1 MSEKKPIN
9 LEASVRRRLLNASR
23 ERSEDFNLVLTRY
36 ATERFLYRL
45 SVSPY
50 ANQFVLKG
58 ALLIGVWLEK
68 TYRPTRDIDLMS
80 YGDNT
85 PQSIIPIFQEVCE
98 IDVEPDAVTFD
109 SRSVRV
115 ERMRGAL
122 EFQGLRV
129 HLRAHLE
136 KARIDMRIDIG
147 FGDAVFPREIAI
159 ALPTILEFPQP
170 ILKAYPTE
178 TVVAEKFEAMIALGF
193 TNSRMKDFYDI
204 WRLSSECDFDGELL
218 LAAIEATL
226 EKRKTQISVLPPVAL
241 SDDFAGD
248 AEKSKQWHAFLNRI
262 GSAER
267 TDLESM
273 VSGLRDFLIPLAVA
287 AKDHVNFR
295 GRWRAGGPWVD
306 T

>member
-9 LEASVRRRLLNASR
+9 LEASVRRRLLNVSR
-23 ERSEDFNLVLTRY
+23 ERDEDFNLVLTRY

-45 SVSPY
+45 SMSPY
-50 ANQFVLKG
+50 TDQFVLKG
-58 ALLIGVWLEK
+58 ALLIGVWLK
-68 TYRPTRDIDLMS
+68 NAYRPTRDIDLMS
-80 YGDNT
+80 HGHNAS
-85 PQSIIPIFQEVCE
+85 QHIIPIFQEICK

-129 HLRAHLE
+129 HLCAHLE
-136 KARIDMRIDIG
+136 NARIDMRIDIG
-147 FGDAVFPREIAI
+147 FGDAVFPREIEI

-170 ILKAYPTE
+170 VLKAYPTE
-178 TVVAEKFEAMIALGF
+178 TVVAEKFEAVIALGF
-193 TNSRMKDFYDI
+193 TNSRMKDFYDL
-204 WRLSSECDFDGELL
+204 WRLSSECDFDGERL

-241 SDDFAGD
+241 SDDFADD

-267 TDLESM
+267 TDLKSLI
-273 VSGLRDFLIPLAVA
+273 SDLREFLIPLAAA
-287 AKDHVNFR
+287 AKDHVIFR
-295 GRWRAGGPWVD
+295 RQWRAGGPWVD
-306 T
+306 R

>member
-1 MSEKKPIN
+1 MN

-23 ERSEDFNLVLTRY
+23 ERGEDFNLVLTRY

-45 SVSPY
+45 SMSPY
-50 ANQFVLKG
+50 ADQFVLKG

-68 TYRPTRDIDLMS
+68 AYRPTRDIDLMS
-80 YGDNT
+80 YEDNT
-85 PQSIIPIFQEVCE
+85 PQSIIPIFQEICE
-98 IDVEPDAVTFD
+98 IDVNPDAVTFD

-115 ERMRGAL
+115 ERTGGAL

-147 FGDAVFPREIAI
+147 FGDAIFPRETEI
-159 ALPTILEFPQP
+159 ALPTMLEFPQP
-170 ILKAYPTE
+170 VLKAYPAE

-204 WRLSSECDFDGELL
+204 WRLSRECDFDGELL
-218 LAAIEATL
+218 LSAIEATL
-226 EKRKTQISVLPPVAL
+226 ENRRTQISVLPPVAL
-241 SDDFAGD
+241 SNDFASD
-248 AEKSKQWHAFLNRI
+248 AEKSKQWQAFLDRI

-267 TDLESM
+267 TDLESL
-273 VSGLRDFLIPLAVA
+273 VSDLREFLLPLASA

-295 GRWRAGGPWVD
+295 GQWRAGGPWEEIGGR
-306 T
+306 